1 MQLSYFFN
9 MLLNN
14 QKLLLEAGVLSSN
27 MQRLFV
33 AHINL
38 KLHFLDPKIKR
49 ILLLPEL
56 VLVKYQFVC
65 HLCLFSKIVLLN
77 LTVEL
82 TQLIKLVLFVADG
95 ALLHPQ
101 LRLQELIFSYQ
112 LCNLSS
118 QTICVKLFKCDKR
131 SFVTRTLAKSAPI
144 YNILAT
150 RAIVLIA

>member
-1 MQLSYFFN
+1 
-9 MLLNN
+9 
-14 QKLLLEAGVLSSN
+14 

-33 AHINL
+33 VHINM

-65 HLCLFSKIVLLN
+65 HLCLFSKIVLLY

-101 LRLQELIFSYQ
+101 LRLQELIFSY
-112 LCNLSS
+112 
-118 QTICVKLFKCDKR
+118 
-131 SFVTRTLAKSAPI
+131 
-144 YNILAT
+144 
-150 RAIVLIA
+150 